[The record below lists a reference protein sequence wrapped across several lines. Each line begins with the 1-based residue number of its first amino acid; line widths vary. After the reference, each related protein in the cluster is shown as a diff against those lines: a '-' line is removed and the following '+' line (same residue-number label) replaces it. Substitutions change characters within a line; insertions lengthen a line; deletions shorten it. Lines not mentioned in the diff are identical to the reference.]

1 MIEITPWTQ
10 IESTELFRMA
20 RLVIFDNSDY
30 RELTYHNWSHV
41 KSMYQY
47 LADTNEPYDEALDW
61 AVLFHDIV
69 YDEKPEKEL
78 RSAKVFVNMVER
90 YEGCNLHPAE
100 KGSVY
105 SLIMRTVDHVV
116 MPEVKGSSAIIRAD
130 LHGLTNRLTS
140 FKNYGSIMEE
150 SMNLFGIDEA
160 TFAKNNYHFMGG
172 LRSRVATNTVLDP
185 DHGQFYL
192 DVANVGISLTMQL
205 SQLMQGNHNA

>member
-1 MIEITPWTQ
+1 MIKITPWSQ
-10 IESTELFRMA
+10 VQYTELFQMA
-20 RLVIFDNSDY
+20 RLVIYNNSDHC
-30 RELTYHNWSHV
+30 ELTYHNWNHV

-47 LADTNEPYDEALDW
+47 LADTDEPYDNALDW

-69 YDEKPEKEL
+69 YDNKPEKEL
-78 RSAKVFVNMVER
+78 RSVDVFKRMTSQYREAQCGELDHVRIGRMI
-90 YEGCNLHPAE
+90 LA
-100 KGSVY
+100 
-105 SLIMRTVDHVV
+105 TVDHIVDDPDV
-116 MPEVKGSSAIIRAD
+116 SAIVRAD

-140 FKNYGSIMEE
+140 FRNYGSIMEE
-150 SMNLFGIDEA
+150 SMNLYGVDEA
-160 TFAKNNYHFMGG
+160 TFAKNNYEFMAG